1 MKITGIDL
9 DAVNVNHRGDWIF
22 VHVLTDEGIQGLGE
36 LKAGNNYNAH
46 IRAVRTIEEQIRG
59 TDPRRI
65 EATVNA
71 FKKSTPDQVKALSA
85 IEQALW
91 DILGKSLDAP
101 IHRLLGGACHDEI
114 RVYANIN
121 RATTDRTP
129 EGFARHAAA
138 AVAEGFD
145 AVKLAPFTNRGMDRV
160 EEARDGIACLEAVRQ
175 AIGPHVDL
183 LVDCH
188 SRFTPRGALE
198 TAQAIQDLDMFWF
211 EQPVPEADV
220 EGCVKVKEECGL
232 RVAGGEQRM
241 LREGF
246 VEVCQHQSMHVV
258 MPDVKIVG
266 GIGEFKGDCQSGRL
280 SPARYG
286 PCRPLILSGL
296 LNSPGEVLN
305 QFTRSG
311 KNQRNRQ
318 NNLIVLCDC
327 QGDAFFQGFGQ
338 RPSPTLR
345 IHSAITSPTNTLGP
359 PPRADV
365 EAVLSGP
372 LLACF
377 CKFISTAIQIV
388 LGQGSVSVAK

>member
-9 DAVNVNHRGDWIF
+9 DAVNVNHRVDWVF

-36 LKAGNNYNAH
+36 LKAGKNYSAQ
-46 IRAVRTIEEQIRG
+46 IRAVRAMEEQIQG

-65 EATVNA
+65 EAIVDA
-71 FKKSTPDQVKALSA
+71 FKKGTPDQVKALSA

-101 IHRLLGGACHDEI
+101 VHRLLGGACHDEI

-129 EGFARHAAA
+129 EGFARNAAA
-138 AVAEGFD
+138 AVVEGFD
-145 AVKLAPFTNRGMDRV
+145 AVKLAPFTNRGIDRV
-160 EEARDGIACLEAVRQ
+160 EEARDGIACLTAVRQ
-175 AIGPHVDL
+175 AIGPNVDL

-266 GIGEFKGDCQSGRL
+266 GIGELKKVGDLTAAWGIPTAPHGASGPVTVAAGVQAMLTLPEFLILEFAWGEVPWRKDLLLPGEEIQSGRIQ
-280 SPARYG
+280 RQE
-286 PCRPLILSGL
+286 RPGL
-296 LNSPGEVLN
+296 GVVLN
-305 QFTRSG
+305 PD
-311 KNQRNRQ
+311 
-318 NNLIVLCDC
+318 L
-327 QGDAFFQGFGQ
+327 
-338 RPSPTLR
+338 
-345 IHSAITSPTNTLGP
+345 
-359 PPRADV
+359 V
-365 EAVLSGP
+365 E
-372 LLACF
+372 
-377 CKFISTAIQIV
+377 KHR
-388 LGQGSVSVAK
+388 VALD